1 MDRRANFYLPS
12 HYKESVA
19 EQSTQNLNEIANY
32 RRAITPDLAA
42 TMRDMAYT
50 YPSMDKRLVAY
61 LPLMGLQ
68 PDDEDV
74 LKIAQVQ
81 QKAMEKK
88 QRVNVKTEVNPLKRG
103 TQLGFL
109 AMDSAFQNISRNF
122 KSSVVAAQQSD
133 KSLPTAIIGNTLAG
147 LVPGEQLTENI
158 RKATLGKEFNEKYNA
173 TKSAYGEN
181 EFRRA
186 LNEAGGFGKALGIG
200 RPDNPLNLGVGILPN
215 SIKLEDTEVYSKQIK
230 LGKSPTEAY
239 EIAADVY
246 GRPITDEFERDEYRY
261 KYKTKTGDEIPIS
274 PGRIVAAQFSQE
286 GDIAYALASTIIDGA
301 FRLGADPINLLLGY
315 GGAAKT
321 AGRKIVSQAEVAQYV
336 DDAAFIT
343 RAVNTF
349 KPTKAGKEARRLT
362 FGKTAEQIMDS
373 KWGDDFISAL
383 TENESVARLK
393 DIPTFAK
400 VDTRVLNLLATVKN
414 KESMREIVMSLL
426 KHGDLS
432 ELMIAPYSGTFVG
445 KEIAEAAYSTPI
457 TKLPMR
463 QSVVADMANEL
474 SKKYAGK
481 SVDIAPMR
489 RSAGALLGK
498 IKDDPFKGVIGMGGS
513 IKYALPQKVKRLFD
527 LAPSRFA
534 SINYISETIENI
546 DGIMIALGEN
556 QNTRDYYIRE
566 LIEARNQD
574 DIVRIVR
581 TMNNRIKAK
590 VIKDN
595 PDLQDESELV
605 DGVMDFINNE
615 ISEKRKYLYDS
626 EGQPLAF
633 PGSKFKFRPDR
644 VDAEGNILEA
654 TEVALPTAFS
664 MSQFADNFVPLIDYQ
679 EVGRALSSFRRMVGP
694 NTTGLRR
701 LLSGKW
707 GNQDYTLTQKILD
720 NAKIPTKALKTN
732 LRTGKQ
738 TLAPTGWLE
747 YMYSDFIMQRVLKP
761 SWMLRP
767 ALALRVPPEEAV
779 RIAMYGG
786 PNVFTHPILRASL
799 NGGIGYGKGKPTSIR
814 LEDSFGEQLF
824 STRIDAD
831 EIDSV
836 AELLGN
842 IDMVKQMENLKYDD
856 IQQIIKVLRLN
867 VNQSGQVGDSFI
879 QNAIDGNN
887 ATDFAFDEIIGDV
900 KQLKKQKVK
909 PVDNFASAEPFMD
922 YIKPFANL
930 SEMVNNISVIP
941 NKKYRKIV
949 EVENQPQMVQ
959 AIQNYV
965 NNPSVQEVLKKANH
979 GLSIQVKESSVILN
993 VTVQL
998 NSGSTAKEAD
1008 TALKN
1013 ALSIAIKA
1021 QEPKVYI
1028 RNEAYNLLAD
1038 TNPIK
1043 QSAKRVASL
1052 GADDVY
1058 EISVYAQPDPRID
1071 NVDINSVVN
1080 KEVMEYLF
1088 NENFEVAKKIISKKG
1103 GYAQAAPSGT
1113 FLNTTKEYIS
1123 TMSEQT
1129 LALALKPRSKQISS
1143 ADDFYIMVDKYI
1155 TDSNGTAIINP
1166 QYWRGWIHDMISKA
1180 GDPLFVVVARDGA
1193 DKAFEYFRGP
1203 GKKYIDDLIKR
1214 SEDVEARELLNT
1226 EEGLRKYLKS
1236 AEYEIGRLQGNP
1248 TMKIMREGAEIS
1260 EQQARE
1266 LIESAEGYV
1275 FPDYEVDLTQ
1285 GAVKVREFLANGGYI
1300 DGEDWLELAQKYSV
1314 NGQKGKKYFNNFFN
1328 KIKEVFDNEIRE
1340 MDLGPRRQAFNQ
1352 NPNLSKAGTITGQA
1366 IERWDEALGNAYN
1379 FLLAKPSD
1387 YLNRDPMFRWSFY
1400 TLAEDLFPF
1409 MTEDVRKEFMVG
1421 AKPWIE
1427 GSELY
1432 TNLLAKAKSTVSEN
1446 SITTLEQ
1453 AETLLKYKAMDEV
1466 KNLLYASS
1474 ERHVLSDVM
1483 SSYVPFPEIWQEVI
1497 KTWGKLL
1504 VDNPAKFNRTRIGID
1519 RGKEAKPWDTDNA
1532 FFTTDPV
1539 TGELMFNYLD
1549 VANVLTFGLTAIP
1562 GALGF
1567 KPLQRTTLGE
1577 DLTDEGVRVK
1587 PYGFLEGLN
1596 LIAANGFSP
1605 GFGPIVTIPFKVL
1618 TKVSSTPKYWQ
1629 DFILGNFEQPGV
1641 SSFED
1646 LLFEPFLPSWFKSYL
1661 KAMPLSQEAT
1671 DEINASYSK
1680 TVMDIFTLYY
1690 YAGKWTPDDQDSIDE
1705 AMEQAQSAATTHW
1718 LIRGTAQA
1726 AYPTAIQPRYEI
1738 EDKNGVWW
1746 TIQVLGQKYQQMLEA
1761 NDFDYYQTTQQFM
1774 TRFGLNPIPLRQS
1787 STIKKGRFPVKKESY
1802 AFWQQTENKKLLKK
1816 LPYTA
1821 IFIKPDNID
1830 DEFSLPAFMA
1840 GAETLEPEAY
1850 KRAVLQS
1857 LAQFELENFKEQLKN
1872 NDSLSSQARQERYS
1886 AEVARVTFE
1895 YGVIPYGSIGDA
1907 VLMADKYQIIAELR
1921 QWGNYE
1927 ITRNSPEFEPLQ
1939 KFFTEYDRAI
1949 DVALNGGTFRG
1960 IVIPSGGIPNKTAAK
1975 LGGTSGNIDAIRE
1988 ELDAYARE
1996 LALQYEDTNWISLY
2010 LGSFWKELDNRRY
2023 LK

>member
-68 PDDEDV
+68 PDNEEV
-74 LKIAQVQ
+74 LQIAQVQ

-88 QRVNVKTEVNPLKRG
+88 QRVNVKTQVNPLKRG

-147 LVPGEQLTENI
+147 LVPGEKYTENI

-343 RAVNTF
+343 RAVNTI

-498 IKDDPFKGVIGMGGS
+498 MKDDPFKGVIGMGGS

-534 SINYISETIENI
+534 SINYIAETIENI
-546 DGIMIALGEN
+546 DGILIALGEN

-595 PDLQDESELV
+595 PDLQDEGELV
-605 DGVMDFINNE
+605 DSVMDFINNE

-747 YMYSDFIMQRVLKP
+747 YMYSDFIMQRLLKP

-814 LEDSFGEQLF
+814 LENSFGEQFF
-824 STRIDAD
+824 STNIDAD
-831 EIDSV
+831 EIEPV

-842 IDMVKQMENLKYDD
+842 IDMVKQIENLKYDD

-867 VNQSGQVGDSFI
+867 TNQSGQVGDSFI
-879 QNAIDGNN
+879 QNAIDGGN

-900 KQLKKQKVK
+900 KQLKKQRIDLQDFNIVMDSI
-909 PVDNFASAEPFMD
+909 DNSGTLPNVLPAIP
-922 YIKPFANL
+922 
-930 SEMVNNISVIP
+930 ISKEGIDLPITVIP
-941 NKKYRKIV
+941 NKKYQKIF
-949 EVENQPQMVQ
+949 EFENTKQF
-959 AIQNYV
+959 ADSLKNYV
-965 NNPSVQEVLKKANH
+965 QNPSIQEQLKKINHAVSVQVVDGNTAVVNVSLKLGKNIDNAND
-979 GLSIQVKESSVILN
+979 
-993 VTVQL
+993 
-998 NSGSTAKEAD
+998 AD
-1008 TALKN
+1008 VAIKN
-1013 ALSIAIKA
+1013 ALSVAIKA
-1021 QEPKVYI
+1021 HEPKIYISNDVYS
-1028 RNEAYNLLAD
+1028 LLPE
-1038 TNPIK
+1038 NHPIK
-1043 QSAKRVASL
+1043 KIASREGL
-1052 GADDVY
+1052 NYRIG
-1058 EISVYAQPDPRID
+1058 VYAQPDPRID
-1071 NVDINSVVN
+1071 NVDINSPVF

-1143 ADDFYIMVDKYI
+1143 AEDFFIMVDKYMP
-1155 TDSNGTAIINP
+1155 DGSINP

-1193 DKAFEYFRGP
+1193 DKAFQYFRGP

-1285 GAVKVREFLANGGYI
+1285 GAVKVREFLANGGFI

-1340 MDLGPRRQAFNQ
+1340 LDLGPRRQAFNQ
-1352 NPNLSKAGTITGQA
+1352 NPNLSKAGTLTGRA
-1366 IERWDEALGNAYN
+1366 IERWDEALGSAYN
-1379 FLLAKPSD
+1379 LLLAKPSD

-1409 MTEDVRKEFMVG
+1409 MTEDVRKEFIVG

-1474 ERHVLSDVM
+1474 DRHVLSDVM

-1504 VDNPAKFNRTRIGID
+1504 VDNPAKFNRTRIAID

-1605 GFGPIVTIPFKVL
+1605 GFGPIVTFPFKVL
-1618 TKVSSTPKYWQ
+1618 TKVASTPKYWQ
-1629 DFILGNFEQPGV
+1629 DFILGNFEQPGSGV
-1641 SSFED
+1641 NFFDE
-1646 LLFEPFLPSWFKSYL
+1646 LPSWFKGYL
-1661 KAMPLSQEAT
+1661 KAMPLTQEAT

-1690 YAGKWTPDDQDSIDE
+1690 YAGKWTPDDQQSIDD
-1705 AMEQAQSAATTHW
+1705 AMEQAQSAAATHW

-1726 AYPTAIQPRYEI
+1726 AYPTAIQPRYEVK
-1738 EDKNGVWW
+1738 DKNGAWW

-1787 STIKKGRFPVKKESY
+1787 GTIKKGRFPVKKESY
-1802 AFWQQTENKKLLKK
+1802 AFWQQTENKKLLQK

-1840 GAETLEPEAY
+1840 GAETLEPNAY

-1857 LAQFELENFKEQLKN
+1857 LAQFELENFKEQLN
-1872 NDSLSSQARQERYS
+1872 SDNSLSSQARKERYS
-1886 AEVARVTFE
+1886 AEVARITEE
-1895 YGVIPYGSIGDA
+1895 YGVIPYGSLGDA

-1921 QWGNYE
+1921 QWENYE
-1927 ITRNSPEFEPLQ
+1927 ETRNSPEFEPLQ
-1939 KFFTEYDRAI
+1939 KFLKEYDRAV

-1960 IVIPSGGIPNKTAAK
+1960 VVIPSGGIPNKTAAK
-1975 LGGTSGNIDAIRE
+1975 LGGTSGKIDAIRE

>member
-1 MDRRANFYLPS
+1 MGRRANFYLPS
-12 HYKESVA
+12 HYKEAIA
-19 EQSTQNLNEIANY
+19 EKSTKNLNEIAEY
-32 RRAITPDLAA
+32 KRAITPELAA
-42 TMRDMAYT
+42 TMKDMAYT
-50 YPSMDKRLVAY
+50 YPSLDKRLVAY

-68 PDDEDV
+68 ADDEDV
-74 LKIAQVQ
+74 LKIAQTQ
-81 QKAMEKK
+81 QRAMEKK
-88 QRVNVKTEVNPLKRG
+88 QRVNVKTQVNPLKRG

-122 KSSVVAAQQSD
+122 KSSVVAAQATD

-158 RKATLGKEFNEKYNA
+158 RKTTLGKDFNEKYNA

-186 LNEAGGFGKALGIG
+186 MTEIDEG
-200 RPDNPLNLGVGILPN
+200 RPLNLGVGILPN

-239 EIAADVY
+239 EIAAEVY
-246 GRPITDEFERDEYRY
+246 GKPITDEFERDEYRY

-286 GDIAYALASTIIDGA
+286 GDISYALASTIIDGA
-301 FRLGADPINLLLGY
+301 FRLGADPINILLGY

-336 DDAAFIT
+336 DDAAFMT
-343 RAVNTF
+343 RALNTL
-349 KPTKAGKEARRLT
+349 KPTKAGKESRRLT

-373 KWGDDFISAL
+373 KWGNNFVEAL
-383 TENESVARLK
+383 TQNNSVARLK
-393 DIPTFAK
+393 DIPTFSK
-400 VDTRVLNLLATVKN
+400 VDVRVLNLLAQVKN

-445 KEIAEAAYSTPI
+445 KEIAEAAYATPI

-463 QSVVADMANEL
+463 QSVVADLANEL
-474 SKKYAGK
+474 SKKFAGQ
-481 SVDIAPMR
+481 SVDIAPIR
-489 RSAGALLGK
+489 RSVGGLLGK
-498 IKDDPFKGVIGMGGS
+498 MKDDPFKGVVGLGGS

-534 SINYISETIENI
+534 SINYLAETIENV

-556 QNTRDYYIRE
+556 QTTRDYYIRE
-566 LIEARNQD
+566 LIEARNQE
-574 DIVRIVR
+574 DIVRVVR
-581 TMNNRIKAK
+581 TMNNRIAK
-590 VIKDN
+590 KVVKDN
-595 PDLQDESELV
+595 PDLEGEEEIV
-605 DGVMDFINNE
+605 NGVMDFINKE
-615 ISEKRKYLYDS
+615 IAESRKYLYDS
-626 EGQPLAF
+626 DGQPLAF
-633 PGSKFKFRPDR
+633 PGTKFKFRPDR

-654 TEVALPTAFS
+654 TEIAVPTAFS
-664 MSQFADNFVPLIDYQ
+664 IHQFADNFVPLIDYQ
-679 EVGRALSSFRRMVGP
+679 EIGRALSKFRRMVGP

-701 LLSGKW
+701 FLSAKW
-707 GNQDYTLTQKILD
+707 GKQDYTLTQKILD
-720 NAKIPTKALKTN
+720 NAKIPTTALKKN
-732 LRTGKQ
+732 LRTNQ
-738 TLAPTGWLE
+738 PSLAPTGWLE
-747 YMYSDFIMQRVLKP
+747 YLYSDFVMQRALKP
-761 SWMLRP
+761 LWMLRP
-767 ALALRVPPEEAV
+767 ALALRVPPEETV

-786 PNVFTHPILRASL
+786 PNVLTHPLLRASL
-799 NGGIGYGKGKPTSIR
+799 NGSVGWSKGKPTNIR
-814 LEDSFGEQLF
+814 LEDAFGENLY
-824 STRIDAD
+824 STRINAD
-831 EIDSV
+831 EIDST

-842 IDMVKQMENLKYDD
+842 IDMQKEIENLKYYD

-867 VNQSGQVGDSFI
+867 TNPSGQVGDSFL
-879 QNAIDGNN
+879 QNAIDGGN

-900 KQLKKQKVK
+900 KQLKKQKVN
-909 PVDNFASAEPFMD
+909 PVGNLGNSLELRDQ
-922 YIKPFANL
+922 IRPFANL
-930 SEMVNNISVIP
+930 SKMQKNISVIP
-941 NKKYRKIV
+941 NKKYKKIV
-949 EVENQPQMVQ
+949 EVETNAEIAQ
-959 AIQNYV
+959 AVQNYA
-965 NNPSVQEVLKKANH
+965 NNPSIQEQLKKLNH
-979 GLSIQVKESSVILN
+979 GISIEIKGNSVILD

-998 NSGSTAKEAD
+998 DSGTTVKEAE

-1013 ALSIAIKA
+1013 ALSIAVKSH
-1021 QEPKVYI
+1021 QPKIHI
-1028 RNEAYNLLAD
+1028 REDAFNLLPD
-1038 TNPIK
+1038 SNPIK
-1043 QSAKRVASL
+1043 NSAKYIE
-1052 GADDVY
+1052 DVGLF
-1058 EISVYAQPDPRID
+1058 EVSVYPQPDVRVD
-1071 NVDINSVVN
+1071 NIDINSIV
-1080 KEVMEYLF
+1080 KQEVMEYLF
-1088 NENFEVAKKIISKKG
+1088 NENFAVAKKIVSKKG

-1113 FLNTTKEYIS
+1113 FFNNTQEYIS

-1129 LALALKPRSKQISS
+1129 LARRLKPQRGSKGD
-1143 ADDFYIMVDKYI
+1143 ADDMFIIVDKYMP
-1155 TDSNGTAIINP
+1155 DGSINP
-1166 QYWRGWIHDMISKA
+1166 DYWRGWIHDMISKA

-1193 DKAFEYFRGP
+1193 DKAFQYFKGP

-1214 SEDVEARELLNT
+1214 SDDAEARAVLNT
-1226 EEGLRKYLKS
+1226 DSGLLKYLKS
-1236 AEYEIGRLQGNP
+1236 AEYEVGRLQGNP
-1248 TMKIMREGAEIS
+1248 TRKIMRDGAEIT
-1260 EQQARE
+1260 EQEARE
-1266 LIESAEGYV
+1266 LISNADGYV
-1275 FPDYEVDLTQ
+1275 FPDYEVDLTA
-1285 GAVKVREFLANGGYI
+1285 GAVKVREFLANGGFV
-1300 DGEDWLELAQKYSV
+1300 DGDDWLELAQKYSV

-1328 KIKEVFDNEIRE
+1328 KIKEVFDEELRQ
-1340 MDLGPRRQAFNQ
+1340 MDLGPRKQAFNQ
-1352 NPNLSKAGTITGQA
+1352 NPNLGKSGIIDGAALQ
-1366 IERWDEALGNAYN
+1366 RFDEKLGNAYSL
-1379 FLLAKPSD
+1379 LLARPSD
-1387 YLNRDPMFRWSFY
+1387 WLNRDPMFRWSFY
-1400 TLAEDLFPF
+1400 TLAEDLMPF
-1409 MTEDVRKEFMVG
+1409 MSEDVKKEFMVG
-1421 AKPWIE
+1421 AKTWIE
-1427 GSELY
+1427 GSDLY
-1432 TNLLAKAKSTVSEN
+1432 KNLLKKAQSTATEN

-1474 ERHVLSDVM
+1474 DRHVLSDVM

-1532 FFTTDPV
+1532 FFTSDPV

-1549 VANVLTFGLTAIP
+1549 VANVLTFGMTAIP

-1567 KPLQRTTLGE
+1567 KPLQTTTLGE

-1605 GFGPIVTIPFKVL
+1605 GFGPIVTFPFKVFTKMAESPRFL
-1618 TKVSSTPKYWQ
+1618 T
-1629 DFILGNFEQPGV
+1629 DFILGNFEQPGSGV
-1641 SSFED
+1641 NFIDE
-1646 LLFEPFLPSWFKSYL
+1646 LPSWMKGYFK
-1661 KAMPLSQEAT
+1661 AIPLTQEAT
-1671 DEINASYSK
+1671 DEINASYAK

-1690 YAGKWTPDDQDSIDE
+1690 YAGKWNPDDQQSIDD
-1705 AMEQAQSAATTHW
+1705 AMEQAQKAAATHW
-1718 LIRGTAQA
+1718 LVRGTAQA
-1726 AYPTAIQPRYEI
+1726 AYPTAIQPRYEVK
-1738 EDKNGVWW
+1738 DKNGAWW
-1746 TIQVLGQKYQQMLEA
+1746 TIQVLGQKYQQMLES
-1761 NDFDYYQTTQQFM
+1761 NDFDYYVTTQQFM

-1802 AFWQQTENKKLLKK
+1802 TFWQQSENKKLMDK

-1840 GAETLEPEAY
+1840 GAEALEPNAY

-1857 LAQFELENFKEQLKN
+1857 LAQFELENFKEGLKN
-1872 NDSLSSQARQERYS
+1872 DNSLSPQSRKERYS
-1886 AEVARVTFE
+1886 AEVARVTDE
-1895 YGVIPYGSIGDA
+1895 YGVIPYGSLGDA
-1907 VLMADKYQIIAELR
+1907 VLMADKYQVINELR
-1921 QWGNYE
+1921 QWDNYD

-1939 KFFTEYDRAI
+1939 KFLTEYDRAI

-1960 IVIPSGGIPNKTAAK
+1960 IKVPSGGIPNKTAAK